1 MNQECLFG
9 ARVTMT
15 SYLIGLK
22 NSKVLKEV
30 CREWS
35 SFCSSNS
42 LSVIPIPIFTKIRIF
57 YSLCCKKYRETVS
70 VLNSAYI
77 GLSTNDCLLGKRKWL
92 NWRCYISKH

>member
-30 CREWS
+30 CRE
-35 SFCSSNS
+35 
-42 LSVIPIPIFTKIRIF
+42 
-57 YSLCCKKYRETVS
+57 
-70 VLNSAYI
+70 
-77 GLSTNDCLLGKRKWL
+77 
-92 NWRCYISKH
+92 